1 MSTQDTLPAAGPPF
15 MELMRILWPGA
26 MAVQA
31 VHVAAKLGIAD
42 FLTRGPKTVGELA
55 EATHTHSPFLGRFLR
70 ALTSIGIFS
79 EDASGRFCQ
88 TPLSDVLRTD
98 HPESVRPWAMML
110 GAAFVWRPTGE
121 LASAVASGQP
131 AFEHVYGAQF
141 FRYLAQ
147 NRDEAAIFNAA
158 MSSAPAWID
167 AVVNAYDFSQFEQIV
182 DVGGGRG
189 ALLVGILSANP
200 RLRGVLYDLPGVADN
215 VETPA
220 RESVADRLE
229 VMTGD
234 FFDSVPAGA
243 DAYLLSGVIHD
254 WPDEP
259 AARILKNV
267 RRAIRPQGRLLVLD
281 AVLTRSNDPA
291 QAMMDLAMMV
301 LTGGQER
308 SESQFRSLL
317 NDAGFSLMNVRPT
330 MGASVLESRPI

>member
-1 MSTQDTLPAAGPPF
+1 
-15 MELMRILWPGA
+15 
-26 MAVQA
+26 
-31 VHVAAKLGIAD
+31 
-42 FLTRGPKTVGELA
+42 
-55 EATHTHSPFLGRFLR
+55 
-70 ALTSIGIFS
+70 
-79 EDASGRFCQ
+79 
-88 TPLSDVLRTD
+88 
-98 HPESVRPWAMML
+98 MML

-131 AFEHVYGAQF
+131 AFEHVYGTQF

-147 NRDEAAIFNAA
+147 NRDDAAIFNAA

-167 AVVNAYDFSQFEQIV
+167 AVVNAYDFTQFEQIV

-215 VETPA
+215 VETRA